1 MSGIYQEG
9 QRIPFV
15 LINLRNQNFYFDGQ
29 DAKILRQHKVNDGM
43 NLNDL
48 MTCLSQISSQT
59 YQKFTDHGLA
69 NLAQVLELTRL
80 ADQVMVK
87 NVDLIA
93 QKGFVKNE
101 NGFSRFTQNHQFQ
114 LRHQLSRY
122 SKGLA
127 KKLIS

>member
-15 LINLRNQNFYFDGQ
+15 LINLHNQNFSFDGQ
-29 DAKILRQHKVNDGM
+29 DAKILRQHKVNDDM
-43 NLNDL
+43 NLHAL
-48 MTCLSQISSQT
+48 MACLNQISPQT
-59 YQKFTDHGLA
+59 YQKFTDQGIA

-93 QKGFVKNE
+93 
-101 NGFSRFTQNHQFQ
+101 
-114 LRHQLSRY
+114 
-122 SKGLA
+122 
-127 KKLIS
+127 